1 MGKSNVSV
9 TVSYLRYI
17 FQMSILPYLSDTG
30 AMYLEYLTEDTFKS
44 IFPNP
49 ASHYVDLFMHA
60 LPCRR
65 KSGIR
70 GCQCHRTRCSRCA
83 RFTSSTLKSSL
94 HLALSSRDSFQTIF
108 VTRPA
113 E

>member
-49 ASHYVDLFMHA
+49 DCNVYVEEGRKEGRKKRG
-60 LPCRR
+60 RR
-65 KSGIR
+65 CLRATGPKISFFCSR
-70 GCQCHRTRCSRCA
+70 RTRGERHHDDHECIARVHTHFLSRCM
-83 RFTSSTLKSSL
+83 
-94 HLALSSRDSFQTIF
+94 
-108 VTRPA
+108 
-113 E
+113 

>member
-30 AMYLEYLTEDTFKS
+30 AMYLEYLTEDTFTS

-49 ASHYVDLFMHA
+49 EFLSGCCTKQVHF
-60 LPCRR
+60 LP
-65 KSGIR
+65 
-70 GCQCHRTRCSRCA
+70 T
-83 RFTSSTLKSSL
+83 
-94 HLALSSRDSFQTIF
+94 
-108 VTRPA
+108 VTHS
-113 E
+113 

>member
-17 FQMSILPYLSDTG
+17 SHLSNLPYLLDTG

-49 ASHYVDLFMHA
+49 ARL
-60 LPCRR
+60 
-65 KSGIR
+65 
-70 GCQCHRTRCSRCA
+70 
-83 RFTSSTLKSSL
+83 
-94 HLALSSRDSFQTIF
+94 IF
-108 VTRPA
+108 VIRTFGITDIPHCQ
-113 E
+113 